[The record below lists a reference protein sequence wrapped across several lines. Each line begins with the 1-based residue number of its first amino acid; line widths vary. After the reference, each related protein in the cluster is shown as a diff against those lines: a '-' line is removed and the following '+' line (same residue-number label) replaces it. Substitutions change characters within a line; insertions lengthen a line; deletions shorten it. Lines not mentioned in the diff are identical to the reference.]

1 VLGRILG
8 GTKRIMRAI
17 LSRRWRDGD
26 VHAHR
31 LGARLGII
39 ACTSLAM
46 FFGASHQA
54 LATTSAGCTA
64 VNSGGFNDAVES
76 TGGVASDTKTIANF
90 AVGDK
95 VTFIISFSGV
105 GTWTLKSG
113 NGTQLNTITNNNP
126 VPPVSYTVT
135 GNNQDTTLSQTIQTA
150 PVNGTLLIV
159 TATCTPAPPPSTSTS
174 GVPTD
179 SQNLRSL
186 QIAGTQAVATLS
198 GQVITG
204 AIEDAIDDAFNN
216 GTAPITFG
224 SNGLFLSFAG
234 TPQQPR
240 DPATQ
245 EALDALAYAG
255 NGGMTYKAPRAAP
268 SFDPGWTAWADLRGT
283 GFDQSSTTTREE
295 QINVTAGIG
304 KKLSPNFLVGLF
316 TGYED
321 FSFTMSSIAGKLTG
335 DGGTVGAYAAARVS
349 EHWRADAM
357 VGWTD
362 MFYDGTA
369 GTASGSFTGSRWL
382 GSGGFTGTYGW
393 GAFVNEPSARIYTLW
408 ERDSAFTD
416 TLGTV
421 QPVNNFT
428 ASRVSVG
435 DKISYPWQAS
445 PTWLV
450 APYVGLYTDYRFS
463 TTNAL
468 PVAIPF
474 VGIKDGWSERVT
486 AGATFATGR
495 AGPSLSLGGELG
507 GLGAGYDIWSVNARA
522 NWPF

>member
-1 VLGRILG
+1 MLSFVRSAAVFGRAFAG
-8 GTKRIMRAI
+8 IM
-17 LSRRWRDGD
+17 
-26 VHAHR
+26 
-31 LGARLGII
+31 I
-39 ACTSLAM
+39 AGS
-46 FFGASHQA
+46 GQA
-54 LATTSAGCTA
+54 LASAGCTA
-64 VNSGGFNDAVES
+64 VNANGFNDSVES
-76 TGGVASDTKTIANF
+76 PLAGGFASDTKTIPNF

-95 VTFIISFSGV
+95 VTFTIQFSGS
-105 GTWTLKSG
+105 GTWTLNSG
-113 NGTQLNTITNNNP
+113 NGTQLNTKSSNGSI
-126 VPPVSYTVT
+126 PPVSYTVT
-135 GNNQDTTLSQTIQTA
+135 GNNQDTTLSQMISTGPA
-150 PVNGTLLIV
+150 GGSLLQV
-159 TATCTPAPPPSTSTS
+159 TATCTPAPPPSTSTSSS

-198 GQVITG
+198 GQAITG
-204 AIEDAIDDAFNN
+204 AIEDALDDAFNS
-216 GTAPITFG
+216 GTAPITF
-224 SNGLFLSFAG
+224 SPNGLFLSFAG
-234 TPQQPR
+234 TPQRPR
-240 DPATQ
+240 DAATQ
-245 EALDALAYAG
+245 EALDALAYAS
-255 NGGMTYKAPRAAP
+255 NGGPGGMIYKAQRAP

-283 GFDQSSTTTREE
+283 GFDQSSTTTHEE

-304 KKLSPNFLVGLF
+304 KKLSPNFLVGVF

-335 DGGTVGAYAAARVS
+335 DGGTIGAYAAARVS

-362 MFYDGTA
+362 MFYNGTA

-382 GSGGFTGTYGW
+382 GSGGFTGVYGW

-416 TLGTV
+416 TLGTA
-421 QPVNNFT
+421 QAINNFS
-428 ASRVSVG
+428 ASRVSAG
-435 DKISYPWQAS
+435 DKIIYPWQVS

-486 AGATFATGR
+486 AGATFTTGR

>member
-1 VLGRILG
+1 
-8 GTKRIMRAI
+8 
-17 LSRRWRDGD
+17 
-26 VHAHR
+26 
-31 LGARLGII
+31 
-39 ACTSLAM
+39 M
-46 FFGASHQA
+46 FFGASDQA

-64 VNSGGFNDAVES
+64 VNGGGFNDTVES
-76 TGGVASDTKTIANF
+76 TGAPASDTKTIANF
-90 AVGDK
+90 VVGDK
-95 VTFIISFSGV
+95 VTFTINFSGV

-113 NGTQLNTITNNNP
+113 NSTQLNSMTNNGGSP
-126 VPPVSYTVT
+126 QVSYTVT
-135 GNNQDTTLSQTIQTA
+135 GNNQDTTLSQTISVVG
-150 PVNGTLLIV
+150 VNGTLLFV
-159 TATCTPAPPPSTSTS
+159 TATCTPAPPPSTSTSSS

-204 AIEDAIDDAFNN
+204 AVEDAIDNAFSN
-216 GTAPITFG
+216 GTTPITFG
-224 SNGLFLSFAG
+224 PNGLFLSFAG
-234 TPQQPR
+234 TPQPQR
-240 DPATQ
+240 DPATR

-283 GFDQSSTTTREE
+283 GFDQSSTTTHEE
-295 QINVTAGIG
+295 QINVTTGIG
-304 KKLSPNFLVGLF
+304 KKLSPDFLVGLF

-335 DGGTVGAYAAARVS
+335 DGGTIGTYAAVRFS

-362 MFYDGTA
+362 MFYNGIA

-393 GAFVNEPSARIYTLW
+393 GNFVNEPSARIYTLW
-408 ERDSAFTD
+408 EHDSAFTD
-416 TLGTV
+416 TLGTA
-421 QPVNNFT
+421 QAVNNFS
-428 ASRVSVG
+428 ASRVSAG

-486 AGATFATGR
+486 GGATMTTGR